1 MPFSSVLPIYE
12 AFAQRKGF
20 VPNAVDLP
28 GGAKGLW
35 IGDPDAQDLILY
47 FVGKVSKVPI

>member
-1 MPFSSVLPIYE
+1 MPFSSVLPVYE
-12 AFAQRKGF
+12 AFAPLKGF

-35 IGDPDAQDLILY
+35 IGDPDAQDLILFY
-47 FVGKVSKVPI
+47 QVCSGE